1 MAAERNMPVCCDRLV
16 SYCGEHKKCKPLLML
31 HPQSFRKD
39 RKYVLTTRLA
49 EPWAKYYAFGVGP
62 GSNLIMIWQAPRIQS
77 NFDPAPI
84 TSEYE
89 VIK

>member
-1 MAAERNMPVCCDRLV
+1 MP
-16 SYCGEHKKCKPLLML
+16 
-31 HPQSFRKD
+31 HPQSFKKD
-39 RKYVLTTRLA
+39 RKYVLTITRQA
-49 EPWAKYYAFGVGP
+49 EPWAKYYALGIGP
-62 GSNLIMIWQAPRIQS
+62 GSNLIMIWQAPGLES